1 MTRHSFVLG
10 NVQRG
15 HEEEGGGRGGRCRNR
30 GAGAHLAF
38 APPPAPAAGLL
49 AAADAFRTASVAA
62 AVVENAD
69 LGAGGE
75 ADEVRQPREEVF
87 IHRFVD
93 AHDSSLHS
101 KIPQHRVTSRII
113 SE

>member
-1 MTRHSFVLG
+1 MTHHSFVQG

-30 GAGAHLAF
+30 GTGAHLAF
-38 APPPAPAAGLL
+38 APPPAPAGLL
-49 AAADAFRTASVAA
+49 AAADAPEPASVAA
-62 AVVENAD
+62 AVVEDAD

-75 ADEVRQPREEVF
+75 TSEVRQPREEVLVL
-87 IHRFVD
+87 RFVD

-101 KIPQHRVTSRII
+101 QIPQHRVTSRII

>member
-15 HEEEGGGRGGRCRNR
+15 HEEEGGGGGGRCRNR
-30 GAGAHLAF
+30 GAGAHCAL

-49 AAADAFRTASVAA
+49 AAADAPEPASVAA

-75 ADEVRQPREEVF
+75 TSEVRQPREEVLVL
-87 IHRFVD
+87 RFVD

-101 KIPQHRVTSRII
+101 KIPQHRVSSCII
-113 SE
+113 GE